1 MVLVAIQSVQFPN
14 HYVRL
19 DGQGV
24 TSFTGSGGG
33 TVNTQTFIGTYET
46 YTLVVNDDGTVS
58 FKSTVFDN
66 VFLRLDATGVTA
78 GQKLGAGGGTVNAQ
92 YTARSLERFKIHK
105 KDDPAGK
112 YCAISINSTG
122 PVTRDSPAEILV
134 SARPQNGRDSMFF
147 SAHRE
152 DFCGIYVEIVLLS

>member
-24 TSFTGSGGG
+24 TSFTGTGGG
-33 TVNTQTFIGTYET
+33 TVNTQTYIGTYET

-66 VFLRLDATGVTA
+66 VFLRLDATGVAA
-78 GQKLGAGGGTVNAQ
+78 GQNLGPGGGTVNAQ

-105 KDDPAGK
+105 KADAAGT
-112 YCAISINSTG
+112 YQGIVGIESAA
-122 PVTRDSPAEILV
+122 SPGRYLRLDGSANKVNVQGVFKTYEEFKILV
-134 SARPQNGRDSMFF
+134 VGQ
-147 SAHRE
+147 
-152 DFCGIYVEIVLLS
+152 

>member
-112 YCAISINSTG
+112 YQGVVSIESAA
-122 PVTRDSPAEILV
+122 SPGRYLRLDGAENKVNVQGVFKTYESFKILV
-134 SARPQNGRDSMFF
+134 VGQ
-147 SAHRE
+147 
-152 DFCGIYVEIVLLS
+152 